1 MHLAMLLAAV
11 LTADSV
17 EPPPPAEPPKPE
29 EHATLSKTQ
38 ARLLGVGLGTVALGT
53 GAALGSWFDRDGTFG
68 RVCTITA
75 GTPGTALLT
84 ASLAALISS
93 FIWPAA
99 PEGTTVE
106 GVASEIIEDTGRF
119 IAMGLVTMFAG
130 LAGLAG
136 GAVMSAFVSAPQG
149 TQRGVLGVA
158 GGGVMVAT
166 SITVLL
172 LAW

>member
-1 MHLAMLLAAV
+1 MLLAAV

-17 EPPPPAEPPKPE
+17 EPPALADPPKPE
-29 EHATLSKTQ
+29 EHATLSKRQ

-68 RVCTITA
+68 RVCAITA
-75 GTPGTALLT
+75 GTLGTALLT

-99 PEGTTVE
+99 PEGTTVS

-119 IAMGLVTMFAG
+119 IAMGIVTMFAG

-136 GAVMSAFVSAPQG
+136 GAVMSAFVSAPTG
-149 TQRGVLGVA
+149 TQRGLLGVA
-158 GGGVMVAT
+158 GGGVIVAT